1 MEKEEKENN
10 EKNNSI
16 ITKEVYDNKINEIK
30 NNLKILL
37 NNLSNYK
44 KISPTLPENLEKF
57 IENFNKKIEEE
68 NMLIERYKEEKVLSM
83 K

>member
-1 MEKEEKENN
+1 MEKEEKENI

-44 KISPTLPENLEKF
+44 KN
-57 IENFNKKIEEE
+57 
-68 NMLIERYKEEKVLSM
+68 
-83 K
+83 